1 MCIDKQQLSRVR
13 GLGDCHEMRPEVVWF
28 FLPFLEDVLLLL
40 HRFLKGPSLNT
51 NSVYI
56 VENSVKDCLTS
67 LVLMSGYG
75 HRIASEVK
83 SPNITCRICVLLR
96 IIQDNVFCL

>member
-1 MCIDKQQLSRVR
+1 
-13 GLGDCHEMRPEVVWF
+13 MRPEVVWF

-75 HRIASEVK
+75 HRIAGFRGEISQHY
-83 SPNITCRICVLLR
+83 L
-96 IIQDNVFCL
+96 QDLCLTQDHSR